1 MLQKKLKISGKF
13 VKILLISEMANL
25 QDMKTL
31 AFGPVPSR
39 RLGRSLGINN
49 IPPKTCS
56 YSCVYCQVGKTNNI
70 TVDRRAFYKPEDLL
84 RAVRKKI
91 DEATVRNE
99 RIDYLTF
106 VPDGEPTLDLNI
118 SKEISSLKQ
127 TGLPTA
133 VITNAS
139 LLWRDDVK
147 EDLRKA
153 DFISF
158 KVDAV
163 SEDLWRKVNRP
174 HKDLRLNMVLEG
186 IREFTEEFRGT
197 VVSETMLIGN
207 IDYRDEFERIAEF
220 LKELKKLNK
229 AYIAIPTR
237 PPTENWVK
245 RAKED
250 VLNAA
255 FQVFSEKLG
264 ANRVEYLIGYEGNAF
279 AFSGNVEED
288 LLSITAVHPMRKEA
302 VEAFLK
308 KDCTNW
314 RVIEKLLEENKL
326 IELEYEGNKYYMRK
340 LPSRRS

>member
-1 MLQKKLKISGKF
+1 MWGRLSKAMIE
-13 VKILLISEMANL
+13 LLDE
-25 QDMKTL
+25 KTI

-56 YSCVYCQVGKTNNI
+56 YSCVYCQLGKTSKI
-70 TVDRRAFYKPEDLL
+70 TVNRQAFYNPYDILKE
-84 RAVRKKI
+84 VRRKV
-91 DEATVRNE
+91 DNATVRNE

-106 VPDGEPTLDLNI
+106 VSDGEPTLDMNLG
-118 SKEISSLKQ
+118 KEISILKKIG
-127 TGLPTA
+127 TPIA

-139 LLWRDDVK
+139 LLWRKDVQ
-147 EDLRKA
+147 EDLLEA
-153 DFISF
+153 DLVSL

-163 SEDLWRKVNRP
+163 SETLWREINRP
-174 HKDLRLNMVLEG
+174 HKGLRLNLILEG
-186 IREFTEEFRGT
+186 MRAFAENFEGT
-197 VVSETMLIGN
+197 VFSETMLIDGA
-207 IDYRDEFERIAEF
+207 DYEGEFKRIAEF
-220 LKELKKLNK
+220 LRELKKLDK
-229 AYIAIPTR
+229 AYIALPTR
-237 PPTENWVK
+237 PPTEKWARPAN
-245 RAKED
+245 EEGI
-250 VLNAA
+250 NAA
-255 FQVFSEKLG
+255 FQIFSEKLG

-279 AFSGNVEED
+279 AFSGNVEEN

-340 LPSRRS
+340 LPGRRKPSTSF